1 MRAPRYSEV
10 ESGWTVRLI
19 IATVIVAF
27 AILAAVLI
35 LRFAGREDTEVPST
49 NSTASGSAHRTEE
62 AQPLPSDDPI
72 LRRPAHASTT
82 DDPQALLKRWNEGKF
97 ERIRGTDILARTR
110 RHLQIDFGCALTE
123 AQVSAL
129 QRKLAEFLRAYSSGQ
144 FADYLRFRDQ
154 ATLAGD
160 DDPGVQDK
168 LRSAAESWDASR
180 GPAPAT
186 AVDLLRAGWS
196 MYVRS
201 DRPPIGEVD
210 WGSCRATVREL
221 ADEQVIAQEWE
232 QGAGTESHLY
242 KAFQAARRASVS
254 PGLMKT
260 LVPSRLSAEEIAERE
275 GRLVY
280 ADVEIIQRPTG
291 RPGAPVIVRVVW
303 DGAAEQW
310 IPWNLMLLYAQHK
323 YPLIW

>member
-1 MRAPRYSEV
+1 M
-10 ESGWTVRLI
+10 RLI
-19 IATVIVAF
+19 IAIVIAVSAL
-27 AILAAVLI
+27 LAAILI
-35 LRFAGREDTEVPST
+35 LRFTGREETGARSMDSA
-49 NSTASGSAHRTEE
+49 ASGSAHQSEE
-62 AQPLPSDDPI
+62 APPLPSDDPI

-97 ERIRGTDILARTR
+97 ERIRGTDILAKTR

-129 QRKLAEFLRAYSSGQ
+129 QRKLAEFLRAYSSAQ

-168 LRSAAESWDASR
+168 LRSAAEGWDARR

-221 ADEQVIAQEWE
+221 PDEQIITQEWE

-242 KAFQAARRASVS
+242 KAFHAARRASIS
-254 PGLMKT
+254 PMVMKT
-260 LVPSRLSAEEIAERE
+260 LVPSRISAQDIAERE

-303 DGAAEQW
+303 DGAAEEW

-323 YPLIW
+323 CPLIW